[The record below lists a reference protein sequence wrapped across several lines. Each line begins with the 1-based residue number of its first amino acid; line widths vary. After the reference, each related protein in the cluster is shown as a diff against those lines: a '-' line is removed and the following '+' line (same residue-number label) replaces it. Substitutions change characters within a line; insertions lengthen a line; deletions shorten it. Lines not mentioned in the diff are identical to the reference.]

1 MHRLPQ
7 GITIQREMERL
18 SFQRNLQDRAISLNN
33 PQVEDIS
40 KTTNLI
46 FNIFHFISFAIIS

>member
-1 MHRLPQ
+1 MYRLPQ

-18 SFQRNLQDRAISLNN
+18 SLQRNLQDRAISLNYS
-33 PQVEDIS
+33 QVKDTP

-46 FNIFHFISFAIIS
+46 F